1 MTLDRKRISFWYLFA
16 LFFTAAVSETL
27 VSPLFPLIKNDIHL
41 RTADLALITG
51 ALTLMTGLG
60 NLAGGVIGVRRSD
73 RLAIRLAAF
82 FITGGSLLTA
92 ISGNLLIIVI
102 GQMLI
107 GGGSGLFFA
116 PGLSSVSRLFEK
128 NRGRAIASY
137 GLAYSLGLA
146 VASFCAN
153 KIAPPWRINYLLI
166 SIVAVCLSIK
176 VPDLKENVES
186 VNLGLQKMAIEY
198 SKNSSYRLALMC
210 GVVAGTT
217 HYLVIGLIPE
227 AFVDRGVALA
237 LVTGLVGIGR
247 LASMP
252 GKYAAGWA
260 FDRWGGPR
268 SAQAVMSLMLC
279 FGFFVLVLPPKLGL
293 IPIIPFVCFTAMLF
307 PISNAI
313 VIGALPAKSSLGV
326 GIYRASLMISSAVL
340 SILFSIALRHFGTF
354 QVMLW
359 ALTIPVVGILFN
371 HRSTHSR
378 AKSNK

>member
-1 MTLDRKRISFWYLFA
+1 MTVDPKRVSFWYLFA
-16 LFFTAAVSETL
+16 LFFTAALSETL
-27 VSPLFPLIKNDIHL
+27 LSPLFPLIRHDIHL

-51 ALTLMTGLG
+51 ALTLMTGIG
-60 NLAGGVIGVRRSD
+60 NLAGGVIGVKRSD
-73 RLAIRLAAF
+73 RVAVRLAAF
-82 FITGGSLLTA
+82 FIAGGSLLTS
-92 ISGNLLIIVI
+92 ISGNLSILMV

-116 PGLSSVSRLFEK
+116 PGLSSVSRLYEK

-153 KIAPPWRINYLLI
+153 QIAPPWRVNYLLI

-176 VPDLKENVES
+176 VPNLKENVES
-186 VNLGLQKMAIEY
+186 VSIGLQKMAIQY

-227 AFVDRGVALA
+227 AFVDRGE
-237 LVTGLVGIGR
+237 T
-247 LASMP
+247 LASML

-279 FGFFVLVLPPKLGL
+279 FGFLVLALPPKLGL

-326 GIYRASLMISSAVL
+326 GIYRASLMIASAVL
-340 SILFSIALRHFGTF
+340 SVFFSIALRHFGTF
-354 QVMLW
+354 HVMLW
-359 ALTIPVVGILFN
+359 ALAIPAVGILFN
-371 HRSTHSR
+371 RRSTLSLS
-378 AKSNK
+378 KNIG

>member
-1 MTLDRKRISFWYLFA
+1 MTVDPKRVSFWYLFA
-16 LFFTAAVSETL
+16 LFFTAALSETL
-27 VSPLFPLIKNDIHL
+27 LSPLFPLIRHDIHL

-51 ALTLMTGLG
+51 ALTLMTGIG
-60 NLAGGVIGVRRSD
+60 NLAGGVIGVKRSD
-73 RLAIRLAAF
+73 RVAVRLAAF
-82 FITGGSLLTA
+82 FIAGGSLLTS
-92 ISGNLLIIVI
+92 ISGNLSILMV

-116 PGLSSVSRLFEK
+116 PGLSSVSRLYEK

-153 KIAPPWRINYLLI
+153 QIAPPWRVNYLLI

-176 VPDLKENVES
+176 VPNLKENVES
-186 VNLGLQKMAIEY
+186 VSIGLQKMAIQY

-227 AFVDRGVALA
+227 AFVDRGETLA

-247 LASMP
+247 LASML
-252 GKYAAGWA
+252 GKYAAG
-260 FDRWGGPR
+260 WGGPR

-279 FGFFVLVLPPKLGL
+279 FGFLVLALPPKLGL

-326 GIYRASLMISSAVL
+326 GIYRASLMIASAVL
-340 SILFSIALRHFGTF
+340 SVFFSIALRHFGTF
-354 QVMLW
+354 HVMLW
-359 ALTIPVVGILFN
+359 ALAIPAVGILFN
-371 HRSTHSR
+371 RRSTLSLS
-378 AKSNK
+378 KNIG

>member
-1 MTLDRKRISFWYLFA
+1 MTIDSKRVSFCYLFA

-27 VSPLFPLIKNDIHL
+27 LSPLFPLIRHDINL

-51 ALTLMTGLG
+51 ALTLMTGIG
-60 NLAGGVIGVRRSD
+60 NLAGGVIGVKRSD
-73 RLAIRLAAF
+73 RVAVRLAAF
-82 FITGGSLLTA
+82 FVAGGSLLTS
-92 ISGNLLIIVI
+92 ISGNLSILII

-116 PGLSSVSRLFEK
+116 PGLSSVSRLYQK

-146 VASFCAN
+146 AASFCAN
-153 KIAPPWRINYLLI
+153 EIAPSWRINYLLI
-166 SIVAVCLSIK
+166 TIVAVCLSIK
-176 VPDLKENVES
+176 VPNLKENVEW
-186 VNLGLQKMAIEY
+186 VNLGLQKMAIQY
-198 SKNSSYRLALMC
+198 SKNSTYRLALMC

-227 AFVDRGVALA
+227 AFVDRGETLA

-247 LASMP
+247 IASML

-268 SAQAVMSLMLC
+268 SAQAVMLLMLC
-279 FGFFVLVLPPKLGL
+279 FGFLVLALPPKLGL
-293 IPIIPFVCFTAMLF
+293 IAIIPFVCFTAMLF

-326 GIYRASLMISSAVL
+326 GIYRASLMIASAVL
-340 SILFSIALRHFGTF
+340 SVFFSIALRHFGIF
-354 QVMLW
+354 NVMLW
-359 ALTIPVVGILFN
+359 AMMIPAVGILFN
-371 HRSTHSR
+371 RRYTLLSS
-378 AKSNK
+378 KNIG

>member
-1 MTLDRKRISFWYLFA
+1 MKIDSKRVSYWYLFA

-27 VSPLFPLIKNDIHL
+27 VSPLFPLIRNDLHL

-51 ALTLMTGLG
+51 GLTLMTGIG
-60 NLAGGVIGVRRSD
+60 NLAGGVIGIRLSD
-73 RLAIRLAAF
+73 RLAVRTAAF
-82 FITGGSLLTA
+82 FVAGGALVTSISGSLTVML
-92 ISGNLLIIVI
+92 V

-107 GGGSGLFFA
+107 GGGSGLFFG

-128 NRGRAIASY
+128 NRGRIIAGY

-153 KIAPPWRINYLLI
+153 KIAPPWRMNYLII
-166 SIVAVCLSIK
+166 SVVAICLSIK
-176 VPDLKENVES
+176 VPDLKENLEPVK
-186 VNLGLQKMAIEY
+186 LGLQNLAVQY
-198 SKNSSYRLALMC
+198 SKNSSYRLALIC

-227 AFVDRGVALA
+227 AFVDRGETLA
-237 LVTGLVGIGR
+237 LVTGLIGIGR
-247 LASMP
+247 LASML

-268 SAQAVMSLMLC
+268 SAQVVMSLMLC
-279 FGFFVLVLPPKLGL
+279 SGFLVLALPTKLGL

-340 SILFSIALRHFGTF
+340 SVFFAIALRNFGTF
-354 QVMLW
+354 EVMLS
-359 ALTIPVVGILFN
+359 ALAIPIFGILYAR
-371 HRSTHSR
+371 RSIKTQLKR
-378 AKSNK
+378 IE